1 MDKNQS
7 LISKHAKSF
16 SWAGFFLSK
25 ETFRKCS
32 ILYDFC
38 RTVDDIADEK
48 GQLDAKKKKFLEFKS
63 EYKNK
68 NFSNNIIKNIHKL
81 LEKEDISHKIVN
93 DLFDGVESDLKNQVN
108 LNTKKDLLIYSYQ
121 VAGTVG
127 LMMAKILKV
136 KNQQSLRCA
145 VDLGVAMQLTNIT
158 RDVVEDSNRNRVYI
172 KADFNSISE
181 TIFLADIFYQSS
193 FLAIKNIPMISR
205 FAILVARR
213 IYRKIGYE
221 ILSQKNIE
229 TYNNAGK
236 IYVSVLSKAI
246 ETFFSFFDLIH
257 LFFLNSS
264 KQERENEHIML
275 HEEINLDE
283 KI

>member
-7 LISKHAKSF
+7 LISTHAKSF
-16 SWAGFFLSK
+16 IWAGFFLSK
-25 ETFRKCS
+25 KTFEKGS

-38 RTVDDIADEK
+38 RTVDDIADED
-48 GQLDAKKKKFLEFKS
+48 GQLDAKKKKFLKFKS
-63 EYKNK
+63 EFENK
-68 NFSNNIIKNIHKL
+68 NFSNNIIKNIHNL

-108 LNTKKDLLIYSYQ
+108 LNTKKDLLIYSYR

-158 RDVVEDSNRNRVYI
+158 RDVVEDKNINRAYI
-172 KADFNSISE
+172 KADFNSIRE

-193 FLAIKNIPMISR
+193 FPAIKNIPLFSR

-213 IYRKIGYE
+213 IYRRIGYE

-236 IYVSVLSKAI
+236 IYVSVVGKVF
-246 ETFFSFFDLIH
+246 ETFLSFFDFIQ
-257 LFFLNSS
+257 LFFVDSS
-264 KQERENEHIML
+264 KQEKQNEHIML
-275 HEEINLDE
+275 HKEINLDE

>member
-1 MDKNQS
+1 MDKIQS

-25 ETFRKCS
+25 ETFKKCS
-32 ILYDFC
+32 VLYDFC
-38 RTVDDIADEK
+38 RTVDDIADED
-48 GQLDAKKKKFLEFKS
+48 GQLDAKKKKFFEFKS
-63 EYKNK
+63 EFKNK

-81 LEKEDISHKIVN
+81 CEEEDISHKIVN

-108 LNTKKDLLIYSYQ
+108 LNTKKDLLIYSYR

-127 LMMAKILKV
+127 LMMAKILNV
-136 KNQQSLRCA
+136 KNKQSLRCA
-145 VDLGVAMQLTNIT
+145 VDLGIAMQLTNIT
-158 RDVVEDSNRNRVYI
+158 RDVVEDRNRNRVYI
-172 KADFNSISE
+172 KANFNSISE

-193 FLAIKNIPMISR
+193 FPAIKNIPIFSR

-213 IYRKIGYE
+213 IYRRIGYK
-221 ILSQKNIE
+221 ILSHKNIE
-229 TYNNAGK
+229 TYSNAGK
-236 IYVSVLSKAI
+236 IYVSVLGKAI
-246 ETFFSFFDLIH
+246 ETFLSFFDFIQ
-257 LFFLNSS
+257 LFFVNSS
-264 KQERENEHIML
+264 KQEEQNEHIML

>member
-1 MDKNQS
+1 MNKNQS

-16 SWAGFFLSK
+16 SWAGVFLSK

-38 RTVDDIADEK
+38 RTVDDIADED
-48 GQLDAKKKKFLEFKS
+48 GQLDIKKKKFLEFKS
-63 EYKNK
+63 EFKNK
-68 NFSNNIIKNIHKL
+68 NFSNNIIKNIHNL
-81 LEKEDISHKIVN
+81 LEEESISHKIVD
-93 DLFDGVESDLKNQVN
+93 DLFDGVETDLKNDVN
-108 LNTKKDLLIYSYQ
+108 LNTKKNLLIYSYQ

-145 VDLGVAMQLTNIT
+145 VDLGVAMQLTNIA
-158 RDVVEDSNRNRVYI
+158 RDVVEDKNRNRIYI

-181 TIFLADIFYQSS
+181 TIFLADIFYQQSFSS
-193 FLAIKNIPMISR
+193 IKDIPIFSR

-213 IYRKIGYE
+213 IYKRIGYE

-236 IYVSVLSKAI
+236 IYVSVLGKII
-246 ETFFSFFDLIH
+246 ETILSFFDFIK
-257 LFFLNSS
+257 LFFVNSS
-264 KQERENEHIML
+264 EQEKQNEHIML
-275 HEEINLDE
+275 HKEINLDE
-283 KI
+283 RI

>member
-38 RTVDDIADEK
+38 RTIDDIADEDDR
-48 GQLDAKKKKFLEFKS
+48 LDIKKEKFFEFKS
-63 EYKNK
+63 EFKNK

-81 LEKEDISHKIVN
+81 LEEEGISHKIVN
-93 DLFDGVESDLKNQVN
+93 DLFDGVESDLKNEVN
-108 LNTKKDLLIYSYQ
+108 LNTKKDLLIYSYR

-145 VDLGVAMQLTNIT
+145 VDLGVAMQLTNIS
-158 RDVVEDSNRNRVYI
+158 RDVIEDNDKNRTYI
-172 KADFNSISE
+172 KADFDSISK

-193 FLAIKNIPMISR
+193 FPAIKNIPIFSR
-205 FAILVARR
+205 FSILVARR
-213 IYRKIGYE
+213 IYKRIGYE
-221 ILSQKNIE
+221 ILSQKNLE

-236 IYVSVLSKAI
+236 IYVSALGKVV
-246 ETFFSFFDLIH
+246 ETFLSFFDFIK
-257 LFFLNSS
+257 LFFVSS
-264 KQERENEHIML
+264 NEQEKHNEHIML

-283 KI
+283 RI

>member
-16 SWAGFFLSK
+16 SYAGFFLSK

-38 RTVDDIADEK
+38 RTVDDIADED
-48 GQLDAKKKKFLEFKS
+48 GRLDTRKKKFLKFKS
-63 EYKNK
+63 EFENK
-68 NFSNNIIKNIHKL
+68 NTSNDIIKNIHKL
-81 LEKEDISHKIVN
+81 LEEVGISHKIIN
-93 DLFDGVESDLKNQVN
+93 DLFDGIESDLKNMVN
-108 LNTKKDLLIYSYQ
+108 LHAKKDLLIYSYQ

-145 VDLGVAMQLTNIT
+145 VDLGVAMQLTNIA
-158 RDVVEDSNRNRVYI
+158 RDVVEDKNRNRFYI
-172 KADFNSISE
+172 KADFDSICE

-193 FLAIKNIPMISR
+193 FSAIKNIPVSSR

-213 IYRKIGYE
+213 IYKRIGYE
-221 ILSQKNIE
+221 ILSQKKIE
-229 TYNNAGK
+229 TYISAGK
-236 IYVSVLSKAI
+236 IYVSVLGKTV
-246 ETFFSFFDLIH
+246 ETFLSFFDFIK
-257 LFFLNSS
+257 LFFVNSS
-264 KQERENEHIML
+264 EHKKQNEHIML
-275 HEEINLDE
+275 HKEINLDE

>member
-108 LNTKKDLLIYSYQ
+108 LNTKKDLLIYSYR

-145 VDLGVAMQLTNIT
+145 VDLGVAMQLTNIA
-158 RDVVEDSNRNRVYI
+158 RDVVEDKKRNRAYI

-236 IYVSVLSKAI
+236 IYVSVLSKTI

-264 KQERENEHIML
+264 KQEKENEHIML

>member
-25 ETFRKCS
+25 ETFKKCS

-38 RTVDDIADEK
+38 RTVDDIADED
-48 GQLDAKKKKFLEFKS
+48 GQLDTKKKKFFEFKS
-63 EYKNK
+63 EFRNK

-81 LEKEDISHKIVN
+81 LEEEDISHKIVN
-93 DLFDGVESDLKNQVN
+93 DLFDGVESDLRNQVN
-108 LNTKKDLLIYSYQ
+108 LNTKKDLLIYSYR

-136 KNQQSLRCA
+136 KNKQSLRCA

-158 RDVVEDSNRNRVYI
+158 RDVVEDKNRNRFYI
-172 KADFNSISE
+172 KDDFNSISE
-181 TIFLADIFYQSS
+181 TIFLADIFYLSS
-193 FLAIKNIPMISR
+193 FPAIKNIPIFSR

-213 IYRKIGYE
+213 IYRRIGYE

-229 TYNNAGK
+229 TYSNAGK
-236 IYVSVLSKAI
+236 IYVSVLGKAI
-246 ETFFSFFDLIH
+246 ETFLSFFDFIQ
-257 LFFLNSS
+257 LFFVNSS
-264 KQERENEHIML
+264 KQEKQNEHIML
-275 HEEINLDE
+275 HKEINLDE
-283 KI
+283 KV